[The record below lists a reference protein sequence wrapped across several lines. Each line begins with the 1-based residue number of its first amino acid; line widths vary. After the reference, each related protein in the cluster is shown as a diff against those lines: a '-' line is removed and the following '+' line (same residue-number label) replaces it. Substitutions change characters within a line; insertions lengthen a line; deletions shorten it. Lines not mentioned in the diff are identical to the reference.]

1 MNEMNELEMQLR
13 SWAPR
18 RPSAKLRERI
28 FARQATELSED
39 AGSRGRSPHLA
50 DVRAACS
57 ALRIPFLGA
66 LHSISALAHGLKPAS
81 FRWLAPV
88 MAGLFLT
95 CIILNQR
102 NAPMASP
109 ATAPL
114 IAMILSSNQSAAA
127 YLPGSFQREQN
138 RLPSDTFE
146 WTNGSGSTSSISSLS
161 ESKGRN

>member
-1 MNEMNELEMQLR
+1 MNDLEMQLR

-18 RPSAKLRERI
+18 RPSAKLKERI
-28 FARQATELSED
+28 FVRNRTTPATGE
-39 AGSRGRSPHLA
+39 G
-50 DVRAACS
+50 RAACS
-57 ALRIPFLGA
+57 VLRAPFAA
-66 LHSISALAHGLKPAS
+66 LHVPLLRVIHWASTLTHWLRPTS
-81 FRWLAPV
+81 FRWLAP
-88 MAGLFLT
+88 ATAALFLT
-95 CIILNQR
+95 CILLNQR

>member
-1 MNEMNELEMQLR
+1 MKEMNDLEMQLR

-18 RPSAKLRERI
+18 RPSAKVRERI
-28 FARQATELSED
+28 FAR
-39 AGSRGRSPHLA
+39 
-50 DVRAACS
+50 AARQGAVEEGEARVACCV
-57 ALRIPFLGA
+57 LRVPFLGA
-66 LHSISALAHGLKPAS
+66 LHTMSAMAHRLKPTS
-81 FRWLAPV
+81 FRWLAPA

-95 CIILNQR
+95 CMLLNQR
-102 NAPMASP
+102 NTPMASP

-138 RLPSDTFE
+138 RVPSDTFE

>member
-1 MNEMNELEMQLR
+1 MNKMNELEMQLR

-18 RPSAKLRERI
+18 RPSAKLKQSI
-28 FARQATELSED
+28 FVANRT
-39 AGSRGRSPHLA
+39 AGFAQVHPISLITHHASRFTHW
-50 DVRAACS
+50 
-57 ALRIPFLGA
+57 
-66 LHSISALAHGLKPAS
+66 LKPTS

-88 MAGLFLT
+88 TAALFFV
-95 CIILNQR
+95 CILLNQHST
-102 NAPMASP
+102 PMASP
-109 ATAPL
+109 ATSPL

-138 RLPSDTFE
+138 GLPSDTFE

>member
-1 MNEMNELEMQLR
+1 EPCMNEMNDLEMQLR

-18 RPSAKLRERI
+18 RPSAKVRERI
-28 FARQATELSED
+28 FAADRTKASTGEGHIASSVLRVPFTD
-39 AGSRGRSPHLA
+39 AIHT
-50 DVRAACS
+50 VS
-57 ALRIPFLGA
+57 AF
-66 LHSISALAHGLKPAS
+66 AHGLKPAS
-81 FRWLAPV
+81 FRWLAPA

-102 NAPMASP
+102 NTPMASP

>member
-1 MNEMNELEMQLR
+1 MNDLEMQLR

-18 RPSAKLRERI
+18 RPSAKLKQRI
-28 FARQATELSED
+28 FSARKSAEFAPVHPIIL
-39 AGSRGRSPHLA
+39 LA
-50 DVRAACS
+50 DYASRFAQS
-57 ALRIPFLGA
+57 
-66 LHSISALAHGLKPAS
+66 LKPTS

-95 CIILNQR
+95 CILLNQR
-102 NAPMASP
+102 SAPMASP

>member
-1 MNEMNELEMQLR
+1 MKEMNDLEMQLR

-28 FARQATELSED
+28 FARQATEKAPQQIE
-39 AGSRGRSPHLA
+39 AG
-50 DVRAACS
+50 AACS
-57 ALRIPFLGA
+57 VLRIPFTGA
-66 LHSISALAHGLKPAS
+66 FHSILAIAHGLKPAS
-81 FRWLAPV
+81 FRWLAPA

>member
-1 MNEMNELEMQLR
+1 MNDLEIQLR

-18 RPSAKLRERI
+18 RPSAKLKQRI
-28 FARQATELSED
+28 FAANREAELPSE
-39 AGSRGRSPHLA
+39 GQTS
-50 DVRAACS
+50 VACS
-57 ALRIPFLGA
+57 VLRVPFSVFLTN
-66 LHSISALAHGLKPAS
+66 LKPTS

-88 MAGLFLT
+88 TAAFFLT
-95 CIILNQR
+95 CILLNQR
-102 NAPMASP
+102 SAPMATPS
-109 ATAPL
+109 TSPL

-138 RLPSDTFE
+138 GLPSDTFE